1 MALGQPGT
9 NLPLQLTSFIG
20 REREIVE
27 VKRLLASTRLLT
39 LTGAGG
45 AGKTRLAL
53 QVASALTMQYPD
65 GVWFIDLAPLNN
77 AALVPQTITAVLGLR
92 ESANVSTLTL
102 LTKYLHSRNG
112 LVILDNCEHL
122 VEACAQIADVLLHA
136 CSQLVVLATSRE
148 ALNIAGEFAFRVPS
162 LALPTLPS
170 APIEE
175 LAQSEA
181 IRLFVERATAAHT
194 DFKLTQQNASTIAQ
208 ICARL
213 DGMPLAIELAAARV
227 RSLSIEQIAARLD
240 NRFRLLSLGS
250 RTASTRQ
257 QTLRATID
265 WSYGLLSE
273 PERILFRRL
282 SAFVGGWTLAA
293 AESVCSDQFSGN
305 NERNSATENWL
316 LNTDILDLLARLVSK
331 SMVNTQNDIGR
342 YHLHETIRQYGH
354 EKLLESNEVE
364 SIQDRHLNYFY
375 KLIEEGDA
383 NLHSAGEMV
392 WLERLEQEHD
402 NLRTAFEWAFSKN
415 DPDACLKFVTS
426 MRWFLWVRGYLMEGS
441 NSIMR
446 AMEKSQGASKSAR
459 AQALLTF
466 GFFMAILGEYQQA
479 DTSLKESITL
489 FEELGD
495 QIGIGSARHYM
506 AISIGWQGDRVRKM
520 ALLEENLILW
530 RSLGEKWWIAQTLS
544 NYTPKSLVQL
554 DPSKSATFLNEALTI
569 WKEIGNKRGLGRC
582 LASLAGAMEV
592 LGNYEQALQ
601 LSTEALATLSQIG
614 DKRSYAQCLLT
625 SALVTARLSHFESAA
640 RLLGAAEALRESMGY
655 RLPNEEHDQQAQIV
669 AMIRSDLADS
679 KFQSAWNAGRTMT
692 MQQTTEYVM
701 AEEQQRVALS
711 NIAFPHESNMLTAR
725 EAQVLRLVA
734 DGLSDAQIAEKL
746 VISPRTVNTHL
757 SSIYSKL
764 GVKSRIA
771 ATRYAFE
778 HKLI

>member
-162 LALPTLPS
+162 LALPTLPN

-175 LAQSEA
+175 LVQSEA

-194 DFKLTQQNASTIAQ
+194 DFKLTHQNASTIAQ

-227 RSLSIEQIAARLD
+227 RSLSVEQIAARLD
-240 NRFRLLSLGS
+240 NRFRLLILGS

-282 SAFVGGWTLAA
+282 SVFVGGWTLEA

-305 NERNSATENWL
+305 NERNSATKDWL

-331 SMVNTQNDIGR
+331 CMVNTQNDIGR

-364 SIQDRHLNYFY
+364 RIQDRHLNYFY
-375 KLIEEGDA
+375 KLSEEGDA
-383 NLHSAGEMV
+383 NLHGAGEMV

-415 DPDACLKFVTS
+415 DPDACLKFATS

-479 DTSLKESITL
+479 DTSLKESIAL
-489 FEELGD
+489 FEELGN
-495 QIGIGSARHYM
+495 QIGVGSARHYL
-506 AISIGWQGDRVRKM
+506 AISTGWQGDGVRKM

-544 NYTPKSLVQL
+544 NFTP
-554 DPSKSATFLNEALTI
+554 KSATFLNEALTI

-582 LASLAGAMEV
+582 LESLAGAMEM
-592 LGNYEQALQ
+592 LGNYERALQ

-614 DKRSYAQCLLT
+614 DKWSYAQCLLT
-625 SALVTARLSHFESAA
+625 SALVTAKLGRFESAA

-655 RLPNEEHDQQAQIV
+655 RLPIEEHDQQEQIV
-669 AMIRSDLADS
+669 AMIRSDLDDS

-692 MQQTTEYVM
+692 LQQTTEY
-701 AEEQQRVALS
+701 AITEEQQRIALS

-734 DGLSDAQIAEKL
+734 DGLSDAQVAKKL
-746 VISPRTVNTHL
+746 VISVRTVNTHL

-764 GVKSRIA
+764 DVKSRIA